1 MREIEVLRQTRAFLK
16 DQGLADRAVLDLYA
30 DAHPTLTSD
39 VSLRPFQRFTLAL
52 DGFTVHPDLVG
63 RLDDGET
70 TFAIEVKGTDD
81 LLRGLAQAASYRFGF
96 HLTLLAS
103 AAPVPGDVITLAR
116 QQHIGLLA
124 ATPGDAEILV
134 LPPPHLPILR
144 HAQAIQ
150 QQFSTTASLAT
161 FTFNLPT
168 HYLGVAIAL
177 RAVRCL
183 SLAELECR
191 LRLDYPVLPEGST
204 SLRAAVAGARKL
216 GLVRVVENCV
226 ELTMIGEAAVSL
238 LPDLQQLAQLHQ
250 AATRRGATL
259 AGESTQ
265 TGAVLRW
272 LLASDPVVELI
283 VTVLR
288 SAGGPLPMPDLARL
302 GLALDRSRAL
312 VAFFHPERIDEITDA
327 RGGVRWDRV
336 TSAHYRSTTFMQVK
350 SVMKHAGI
358 LVPHRLGGTSTRS
371 YDPAADLWEL
381 HSSMA
386 AEAV

>member
-1 MREIEVLRQTRAFLK
+1 M
-16 DQGLADRAVLDLYA
+16 
-30 DAHPTLTSD
+30 
-39 VSLRPFQRFTLAL
+39 
-52 DGFTVHPDLVG
+52 
-63 RLDDGET
+63 
-70 TFAIEVKGTDD
+70 EVKGKDD
-81 LLRGLAQAASYRFGF
+81 LLRGKAQAASYRFGF

-124 ATPGDAEILV
+124 ATPGGAEILV
-134 LPPPHLPILR
+134 LPPPHLPVLR
-144 HAQAIQ
+144 HAWVLQ

-177 RAVRCL
+177 RMFGCL
-183 SLAELECR
+183 SLAELERR

-216 GLVRVVENCV
+216 GLVRVVENLV

-238 LPDLQQLAQLHQ
+238 LPDLQELARLHQ

-259 AGESTQ
+259 AGESAQ
-265 TGAVLRW
+265 AGAVLRW

-288 SAGGPLPMPDLARL
+288 SAGGPLRMSDLARL
-302 GLALDRSRAL
+302 GLALDRPRAL
-312 VAFFHPERIDEITDA
+312 VAFFHPERIDEITDG
-327 RGGVRWDRV
+327 RGEVRWEQV

-350 SVMKHAGI
+350 SVLKHAGI
-358 LVPHRLGGTSTRS
+358 LAPHRLGGTSTRS
-371 YDPAADLWEL
+371 YDPAVDRWEL
-381 HSSMA
+381 HHSMTA
-386 AEAV
+386 AAV